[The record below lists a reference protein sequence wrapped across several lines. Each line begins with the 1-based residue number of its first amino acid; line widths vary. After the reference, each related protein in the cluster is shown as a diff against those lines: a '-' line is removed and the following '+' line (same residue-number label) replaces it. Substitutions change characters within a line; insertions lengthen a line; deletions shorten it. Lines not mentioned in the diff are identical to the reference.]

1 MLILLFIVDYFD
13 LWIRI
18 LDILDYFFDLW
29 ICNQDVSVQEDGK
42 SIPLQEI
49 ADNHNNRGNEA
60 QDKEDSSNE

>member
-1 MLILLFIVDYFD
+1 MFILIVIVCYFED
-13 LWIRI
+13 EIKPIINRFA
-18 LDILDYFFDLW
+18 DGDVDR
-29 ICNQDVSVQEDGK
+29 NQDVSVQEDGK